1 MVCNGMN
8 YFQTGP
14 RQARTVEDTVSVTI
28 DVHPAKISPGFDS
41 GTVQVG
47 RYKEATVLQS
57 PNNKN
62 VVVIVGDLQTESG
75 LRNGTRDRVSGELYL
90 DLGMLDGLPKSF
102 IGTCRPSKKLF

>member
-1 MVCNGMN
+1 M
-8 YFQTGP
+8 
-14 RQARTVEDTVSVTI
+14 TI
-28 DVHPAKISPGFDS
+28 DMHPAKISPGLDF

-62 VVVIVGDLQTESG
+62 WVVIVGDLQTELG
-75 LRNGTRDRVSGELYL
+75 LRNGTRYSWSGELYL
-90 DLGMLDGLPKSF
+90 DFGMLDGLPESF